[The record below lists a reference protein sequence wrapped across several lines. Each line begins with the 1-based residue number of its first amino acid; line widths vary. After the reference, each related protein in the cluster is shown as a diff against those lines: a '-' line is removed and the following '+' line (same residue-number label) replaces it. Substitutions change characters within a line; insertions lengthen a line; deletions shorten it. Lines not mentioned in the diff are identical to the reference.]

1 MSGTRSD
8 SGPALSPSKGAG
20 SRRARH
26 VAAFALILIAQFG
39 VFEVALRTWG
49 HSEAAPAFQGL
60 FIYPDTGY
68 RLNPNARVRFT
79 TSEFD
84 TEIRINGTGVR
95 DDEEIGPKAANE
107 RRIVLLGD
115 SLVLSVQV
123 PFSQTFGE
131 LLEARLNAA
140 PSPYVYR
147 VINAGVQ
154 GYGPVEELHFFESV
168 AATLQPDLVI
178 ETIFVGNDAE
188 EAARTASR
196 LKTEGQTPATPVSDS
211 VASRVRRLIRRSMVL
226 QLLRLR
232 VVAATAR
239 FRGVLTAPEPP
250 LQSYE
255 ASPAPRIAEGLAV
268 SRQCV
273 RDIASIAARLGA
285 STAVAL
291 MPARFQVDDADYG
304 RLKEAVAAAGG
315 ELRRDAATERFDA
328 ALADLLLPRLDLLPA
343 LRRALPGPDLFFQ
356 ETVHLTPRGHTVVAD
371 ALYRF
376 IEERHLLTADPVRPS
391 R

>member
-1 MSGTRSD
+1 MSVSTRTASH
-8 SGPALSPSKGAG
+8 
-20 SRRARH
+20 RAQH
-26 VAAFALILIAQFG
+26 LAAFGLILLAQFG

-60 FIYPDTGY
+60 FIYPETGY

-84 TEIRINGTGVR
+84 TEIRINGSGVR
-95 DDEEIGPKAANE
+95 DDDEIGPKAPTE

-123 PFSQTFGE
+123 PFSLTFGE
-131 LLEARLNAA
+131 LLERRLNAD
-140 PSPYVYR
+140 PSPYRYR

-154 GYGPVEELHFFESV
+154 GYGPVEELHFFESM
-168 AATLQPDLVI
+168 AATFQPDLVI

-188 EAARTASR
+188 EASRTGSR
-196 LKTEGQTPATPVSDS
+196 LKAGGAAPLAVRDTVATQF
-211 VASRVRRLIRRSMVL
+211 RRLVRRSMVL

-239 FRGVLTAPEPP
+239 FHGVLTAPEPP
-250 LQSYE
+250 LQSYA
-255 ASPAPRIAEGLAV
+255 ASPAPRIGEGLAIT
-268 SRQCV
+268 RQCV
-273 RDIASIAARLGA
+273 RDIAAIAASQGA
-285 STAVAL
+285 STAIAL

-304 RLKEAVAAAGG
+304 RLKEAVTAAGG
-315 ELRRDAATERFDA
+315 ELQRDAASQRFDA
-328 ALADLLLPRLDLLPA
+328 ALAELPLPRVDLLPE

-356 ETVHLTPRGHTVVAD
+356 ETVHLTPRGHEVVAE

-376 IEERHLLTADPVRPS
+376 IEQQHLGTPDPARPS

>member
-1 MSGTRSD
+1 MSVSTRTASH
-8 SGPALSPSKGAG
+8 
-20 SRRARH
+20 RARH
-26 VAAFALILIAQFG
+26 LAAFGLILLAQFG

-60 FIYPDTGY
+60 FIYPETGY

-84 TEIRINGTGVR
+84 TEIRINGSGVR
-95 DDEEIGPKAANE
+95 DDEEIGPKPPNE

-131 LLEARLNAA
+131 LLERRLNAD
-140 PSPYVYR
+140 PSPYRYR

-154 GYGPVEELHFFESV
+154 GYGPVEELHFFESM
-168 AATLQPDLVI
+168 AATFQPDLVI

-188 EAARTASR
+188 EASRTGSR
-196 LKTEGQTPATPVSDS
+196 LKAGGAAPLAVRDTVATQF
-211 VASRVRRLIRRSMVL
+211 RRLVRRSMVL

-239 FRGVLTAPEPP
+239 FHGVLTAPEPP
-250 LQSYE
+250 LQSYA
-255 ASPAPRIAEGLAV
+255 ASPAPRIGEGLAIT
-268 SRQCV
+268 RQCV
-273 RDIASIAARLGA
+273 RDIAAIAASQGA
-285 STAVAL
+285 STAIAL

-304 RLKEAVAAAGG
+304 RLKEAVTAAGG
-315 ELRRDAATERFDA
+315 ELQRDAASQRFDA
-328 ALADLLLPRLDLLPA
+328 ALAELPLPRVDLLPE

-356 ETVHLTPRGHTVVAD
+356 ETVHLTPRGHEVVAE

-376 IEERHLLTADPVRPS
+376 IEQQHLGTPDPARPS

>member
-1 MSGTRSD
+1 MNGTRSD
-8 SGPALSPSKGAG
+8 KPGAR

-26 VAAFALILIAQFG
+26 LTLFGLILLAQFG

-60 FIYPDTGY
+60 FIYPESGY

-84 TEIRINGTGVR
+84 TEIRINGSGLR
-95 DDEEIGPKAANE
+95 DDEEIGPKAPTE

-115 SLVLSVQV
+115 SLVLAVQV

-131 LLEARLNAA
+131 LLEKRLNAT
-140 PSPYVYR
+140 PSPYTYR

-154 GYGPVEELHFFESV
+154 GYGPVEELNFFKSV
-168 AATLQPDLVI
+168 AARLQPDLVI

-188 EAARTASR
+188 EAVRTGSR
-196 LKTEGQTPATPVSDS
+196 MKSGATGSAPPTAVRDTVVSQ
-211 VASRVRRLIRRSMVL
+211 VRRLIRRSMVL
-226 QLLRLR
+226 QLLRVR

-239 FRGVLTAPEPP
+239 FHGLLSTPEPP
-250 LQSYE
+250 LQSY
-255 ASPAPRIAEGLAV
+255 AANPAPRIAEGL
-268 SRQCV
+268 SITRECV
-273 RDIASIAARLGA
+273 REIASVAEAQSA

-304 RLKEAVAAAGG
+304 RLKEAVTAAGG
-315 ELRRDAATERFDA
+315 ELQRDAASQRFDS
-328 ALADLLLPRLDLLPA
+328 ALAELPLPRVDLLPP

-356 ETVHLTPRGHTVVAD
+356 ETVHLTPRGHTIVAD
-371 ALYRF
+371 ALYQF
-376 IEERHLLTADPVRPS
+376 IQERHLLDADAARPS

>member
-1 MSGTRSD
+1 MSKR
-8 SGPALSPSKGAG
+8 PG
-20 SRRARH
+20 SHRARH
-26 VAAFALILIAQFG
+26 LAAFGLILLAQFG
-39 VFEVALRTWG
+39 VFEAALRTWG

-60 FIYPDTGY
+60 FIYPETGY

-84 TEIRINGTGVR
+84 TEIRINGSGLR
-95 DDEEIGPKAANE
+95 DDEEIGPKPPNE

-131 LLEARLNAA
+131 LLERRLNAD
-140 PSPYVYR
+140 PSPYRYR

-154 GYGPVEELHFFESV
+154 GYGPVEELHFFESM

-188 EAARTASR
+188 EASRTGSR
-196 LKTEGQTPATPVSDS
+196 LKAGGAAPPLAVKDTVATQF
-211 VASRVRRLIRRSMVL
+211 RRLVRRSMVL

-232 VVAATAR
+232 VVSATAR
-239 FRGVLTAPEPP
+239 FHGLLAAPEPP
-250 LQSYE
+250 LQSYA
-255 ASPAPRIAEGLAV
+255 ASPAPRIAEGLAIT
-268 SRQCV
+268 RQCV
-273 RDIASIAARLGA
+273 RDIAAVAASQGA
-285 STAVAL
+285 STAIAL

-304 RLKEAVAAAGG
+304 RLKEAVTAAGG
-315 ELRRDAATERFDA
+315 ELQRDAASQRFDA
-328 ALADLLLPRLDLLPA
+328 ALAELPLPRVDLLPA

-356 ETVHLTPRGHTVVAD
+356 ETVHLTPRGHEIVAE

-376 IEERHLLTADPVRPS
+376 IEEQHLGTPEPARPS

>member
-1 MSGTRSD
+1 MTVSKR
-8 SGPALSPSKGAG
+8 PASH
-20 SRRARH
+20 RARH
-26 VAAFALILIAQFG
+26 LAAFGLILLAQFG
-39 VFEVALRTWG
+39 VFEAALRTWG

-60 FIYPDTGY
+60 FIYPETGY

-84 TEIRINGTGVR
+84 TEIRINGSGVR
-95 DDEEIGPKAANE
+95 DDEEIGPKPPNE

-115 SLVLSVQV
+115 SLVLAVQV

-131 LLEARLNAA
+131 LLERRLNADR
-140 PSPYVYR
+140 SPYRYR

-154 GYGPVEELHFFESV
+154 GYGPVEELHFFESI

-178 ETIFVGNDAE
+178 ETLFVGNDAE
-188 EAARTASR
+188 EASRTGSR
-196 LKTEGQTPATPVSDS
+196 LKTGGAAPPLDVKDTVATQF
-211 VASRVRRLIRRSMVL
+211 RRLVRRSMVL

-232 VVAATAR
+232 VVSATAR
-239 FRGVLTAPEPP
+239 FHGLLAAPEPP
-250 LQSYE
+250 LQSYA
-255 ASPAPRIAEGLAV
+255 ASPAPRIAEGLAIT
-268 SRQCV
+268 RQCV
-273 RDIASIAARLGA
+273 RDIAAVAASQGA
-285 STAVAL
+285 STAIAL

-304 RLKEAVAAAGG
+304 RLKEAVTAAGG
-315 ELRRDAATERFDA
+315 ELQRDAASQRFDA
-328 ALADLLLPRLDLLPA
+328 ALAELPLPRVDLLPA

-356 ETVHLTPRGHTVVAD
+356 ETVHLTPRGHEIVAE

-376 IEERHLLTADPVRPS
+376 IEERHLGTPEPARPS

>member
-1 MSGTRSD
+1 LTKSKR
-8 SGPALSPSKGAG
+8 PASH
-20 SRRARH
+20 RAWH
-26 VAAFALILIAQFG
+26 LAAFGLILLAQFG
-39 VFEVALRTWG
+39 VFEAALRTWG

-60 FIYPDTGY
+60 FVYPETGY

-84 TEIRINGTGVR
+84 TEIRINGSGVR
-95 DDEEIGPKAANE
+95 DDEEIGPKPPDE

-115 SLVLSVQV
+115 SLVLAVQV

-131 LLEARLNAA
+131 LLERRLNADR
-140 PSPYVYR
+140 SPYRYR

-154 GYGPVEELHFFESV
+154 GYGPVEELHFFESM

-188 EAARTASR
+188 EAARTGSR
-196 LKTEGQTPATPVSDS
+196 LKAGGAAPPLAVKDTVATQF
-211 VASRVRRLIRRSMVL
+211 RRLVRRSMVL

-232 VVAATAR
+232 VVSATAR
-239 FRGVLTAPEPP
+239 FHGLLAAPEPP
-250 LQSYE
+250 LQSYA
-255 ASPAPRIAEGLAV
+255 ASPAPRIAEGLAIT
-268 SRQCV
+268 RQCV
-273 RDIASIAARLGA
+273 RDIAAVAASQGA
-285 STAVAL
+285 STAIAL

-304 RLKEAVAAAGG
+304 RLKEAVTAAGG
-315 ELRRDAATERFDA
+315 ELQRDAASQRFDA
-328 ALADLLLPRLDLLPA
+328 ALAELPLPRVDLLPA

-356 ETVHLTPRGHTVVAD
+356 ETVHLTPRGHEIVAE

-376 IEERHLLTADPVRPS
+376 IEEQHLGTPAPARPS

>member
-1 MSGTRSD
+1 
-8 SGPALSPSKGAG
+8 LSVSKRTA
-20 SRRARH
+20 SHRARH
-26 VAAFALILIAQFG
+26 RAAFGLILLAQFG

-60 FIYPDTGY
+60 FIYPETGY

-84 TEIRINGTGVR
+84 TEIRINGSGIR
-95 DDEEIGPKAANE
+95 DDDEIGPKAPDE

-131 LLEARLNAA
+131 LLERRLNAD
-140 PSPYVYR
+140 PSPYRYR

-154 GYGPVEELHFFESV
+154 GYGPVEELHFFESM

-188 EAARTASR
+188 EASRTGSR
-196 LKTEGQTPATPVSDS
+196 LKAGGAAPPLGVRDTVATQF
-211 VASRVRRLIRRSMVL
+211 RRLVRRSMVL

-232 VVAATAR
+232 VVSATAR
-239 FRGVLTAPEPP
+239 FQGLLTAPEPP
-250 LQSYE
+250 LQSYA
-255 ASPAPRIAEGLAV
+255 ASPAPRIAEGLAIT
-268 SRQCV
+268 RQCV
-273 RDIASIAARLGA
+273 RDIAAVAASRGA
-285 STAVAL
+285 STAIAL

-304 RLKEAVAAAGG
+304 RLKEAVTAAGG
-315 ELRRDAATERFDA
+315 ELQRDAASERFAA
-328 ALADLLLPRLDLLPA
+328 ALAELPLPRVDLLPA

-356 ETVHLTPRGHTVVAD
+356 ETVHLTPRGHEVVAE

-376 IEERHLLTADPVRPS
+376 IEEQHLGTPAPARPS

>member
-1 MSGTRSD
+1 MSVSTRTASH
-8 SGPALSPSKGAG
+8 
-20 SRRARH
+20 RAQH
-26 VAAFALILIAQFG
+26 LAAFGLILLAQFG

-60 FIYPDTGY
+60 FIYPETGY

-84 TEIRINGTGVR
+84 TEIRINGSGVR
-95 DDEEIGPKAANE
+95 DDEEIGPKPPNE

-131 LLEARLNAA
+131 LLERRLNAD
-140 PSPYVYR
+140 PSPYRYR

-154 GYGPVEELHFFESV
+154 GYGPVEELHFFESM

-188 EAARTASR
+188 EASRTGSR
-196 LKTEGQTPATPVSDS
+196 LKAGGAAPPLAVKDTVATQF
-211 VASRVRRLIRRSMVL
+211 RRLVRRSMVL

-232 VVAATAR
+232 VVSATAR
-239 FRGVLTAPEPP
+239 FHGLLAAPEPP
-250 LQSYE
+250 LQSYA
-255 ASPAPRIAEGLAV
+255 ASPAPRIAEGLAIT
-268 SRQCV
+268 RQCV
-273 RDIASIAARLGA
+273 RDIAAVAASEGA
-285 STAVAL
+285 STAIAL

-304 RLKEAVAAAGG
+304 RLKEAVTAAGG
-315 ELRRDAATERFDA
+315 ELLRDAASQRFDA
-328 ALADLLLPRLDLLPA
+328 ALAELPLPRVDLLPA

-356 ETVHLTPRGHTVVAD
+356 ETVHLTPRGHEIVAE

-376 IEERHLLTADPVRPS
+376 IEEQHLGTPDPARPS

>member
-1 MSGTRSD
+1 MNGTRS
-8 SGPALSPSKGAG
+8 GRPGAR
-20 SRRARH
+20 SQRARH
-26 VAAFALILIAQFG
+26 LAAFGLILLAQFG

-60 FIYPDTGY
+60 FIYPESGY

-84 TEIRINGTGVR
+84 TEIRINGSGIR
-95 DDEEIGPKAANE
+95 DDQELGPKAPNE

-115 SLVLSVQV
+115 SLVLAVQV
-123 PFSQTFGE
+123 PFAHTFGE
-131 LLEARLNAA
+131 LLEKQLNAE
-140 PSPYVYR
+140 PSPYRYR

-154 GYGPVEELHFFESV
+154 GYGPVEEVHFFESV

-188 EAARTASR
+188 EAVRTGGRLTAGGASPPPTAMPDTLR
-196 LKTEGQTPATPVSDS
+196 SQF
-211 VASRVRRLIRRSMVL
+211 RRLVRRSMVL

-232 VVAATAR
+232 VVSATDR
-239 FRGVLTAPEPP
+239 FRGLLATPEPP
-250 LQSYE
+250 LQSY
-255 ASPAPRIAEGLAV
+255 AARPAPRIDEGLAIT
-268 SRQCV
+268 RECV
-273 RDIASIAARLGA
+273 RRIAAVASAHGA

-304 RLKEAVAAAGG
+304 RLKEAVTAAGG
-315 ELRRDAATERFDA
+315 ELQRDAASQRFDA
-328 ALADLLLPRLDLLPA
+328 ALAQLPLPRVDLLPA

-376 IEERHLLTADPVRPS
+376 VREQHLLEADAARSS